1 MPYLVPTNAK
11 QASLKAIGNVI
22 VLLVDLVPHCTV
34 GTVAGTSSGASFTFP
49 IAFSSVV
56 YGIQGIS
63 KSSTFSSVP
72 ASFDDSKTSLTG
84 SAAGFRG
91 GSGNISWFAYGR

>member
-1 MPYLVPTNAK
+1 MLLSYSYIPTV
-11 QASLKAIGNVI
+11 QW
-22 VLLVDLVPHCTV
+22 

-49 IAFSSVV
+49 IAFSSEV